1 MAGTVY
7 PVNANS
13 IKVKAHSTSTQSA
26 TYNTIADMESAAI
39 NVDTGVETW
48 YGLAEGGWQK
58 ALATSKALT
67 VDMAG
72 KRSYGDTGNDLI
84 AGMWNTNG
92 TSALVDVEITLP
104 DTATITFTA
113 VVQIT
118 NIWGGDA
125 TAVGALEF
133 TLICD
138 GKPEYTPAAA

>member
-1 MAGTVY
+1 
-7 PVNANS
+7 
-13 IKVKAHSTSTQSA
+13 
-26 TYNTIADMESAAI
+26 MESATI

-72 KRSYGDTGNDLI
+72 KRSYGDAGNDLI
-84 AGMWNTNG
+84 ADMWNTNG
-92 TSALVDVEITLP
+92 VNALVDVQITLP
-104 DTATITFTA
+104 DKATVEFTA

-118 NIWGGDA
+118 NIWGGDS

-133 TLICD
+133 SLICD
-138 GKPEYTPAAA
+138 GEPQYTEGT

>member
-1 MAGTVY
+1 MAGVVY

-13 IKVKAHSTSTQSA
+13 IKVKAHSQETGG
-26 TYNTIADMESAAI
+26 TYNTVADMESATI

-67 VDMAG
+67 IDMAG
-72 KRSYGDTGNDLI
+72 KRSYGDAGNDLI

-92 TSALVDVEITLP
+92 VNALVDVELDLP
-104 DTATITFTA
+104 DGAKLNFTA
-113 VVQIT
+113 VVQVT

-133 TLICD
+133 SLICD
-138 GKPEYTPAAA
+138 GEPEYTEA

>member
-13 IKVKAHSTSTQSA
+13 IKVKKHSSTASGEYA
-26 TYNTIADMESAAI
+26 TIADMESASIA
-39 NVDTGVETW
+39 VDTGVETW

-84 AGMWNTNG
+84 ASMWNTNG
-92 TSALVDVEITLP
+92 VDALADVEISLP
-104 DTATITFTA
+104 DGAKLTFTA
-113 VVQIT
+113 VVQVT

-125 TAVGALEF
+125 TAVGVLEF
-133 TLICD
+133 SLICD
-138 GKPEYTPAAA
+138 GKPEYTEGT

>member
-1 MAGTVY
+1 MAGVVY

-13 IKVKAHSTSTQSA
+13 IKVKAHSGETGGTF
-26 TYNTIADMESAAI
+26 NTIADMESASI

-67 VDMAG
+67 IDMSG
-72 KRSYGDTGNDLI
+72 KRSYGDAGNDLI

-92 TSALVDVEITLP
+92 VNALVDVEIDLP
-104 DTATITFTA
+104 DGAKLTFAA
-113 VVQIT
+113 VVQVT

-133 TLICD
+133 SLICD
-138 GKPEYTPAAA
+138 GAPEYTAA

>member
-13 IKVKAHSTSTQSA
+13 ITVKKHGSTGDTF
-26 TYNTIADMESAAI
+26 NTIADMESATI
-39 NVDTGVETW
+39 SVDTGVETW
-48 YGLAEGGWQK
+48 FGLAEGGWQK

-67 VDMAG
+67 IDMSG

-92 TSALVDVEITLP
+92 VDALVDVQITLP
-104 DTATITFTA
+104 DKATLDFTA

-133 TLICD
+133 TLVSD
-138 GKPEYTPAAA
+138 GKPEYKAATA

>member
-13 IKVKAHSTSTQSA
+13 IKVKAHSESA
-26 TYNTIADMESAAI
+26 SGTYNTIADMESATI

-84 AGMWNTNG
+84 ASMWNTNG
-92 TSALVDVEITLP
+92 VNALVDVQITLP
-104 DTATITFTA
+104 DKATVEFTA

-118 NIWGGDA
+118 NIWGGDS

-133 TLICD
+133 SLICD
-138 GKPEYTPAAA
+138 GEPQYTEGT

>member
-1 MAGTVY
+1 MAGVVY

-13 IKVKAHSTSTQSA
+13 IKVKAHSAATSG
-26 TYNTIADMESAAI
+26 TYSTIADMESAAI

-67 VDMAG
+67 INMAG

-84 AGMWNTNG
+84 ASMWNTNG
-92 TSALVDVEITLP
+92 TNALVDVEISLP
-104 DTATITFTA
+104 DGAKLDFTA
-113 VVQIT
+113 VVQVT
-118 NIWGGDA
+118 NIWGGDS

-133 TLICD
+133 SLICD
-138 GKPEYTPAAA
+138 GAPEYTEGT

>member
-1 MAGTVY
+1 MAGVVY

-13 IKVKAHSTSTQSA
+13 IKVKAHSDSA
-26 TYNTIADMESAAI
+26 TGTYSTIADMESAAI

-72 KRSYGDTGNDLI
+72 KRSYGDAGNDLI

-92 TSALVDVEITLP
+92 VNALVDVEITLP
-104 DTATITFTA
+104 DGAKLTFTA
-113 VVQIT
+113 VVQVT
-118 NIWGGDA
+118 NIWGGDS

-133 TLICD
+133 SLICD
-138 GKPEYTPAAA
+138 GEPEYAEA

>member
-1 MAGTVY
+1 MAGVVY

-13 IKVKAHSTSTQSA
+13 IKVKAHSGTTGTFS
-26 TYNTIADMESAAI
+26 TIADMESATI

-48 YGLAEGGWQK
+48 FGLAEGGWQK

-72 KRSYGDTGNDLI
+72 KRSYGDDGNDLI

-92 TSALVDVEITLP
+92 VNALVDVQITLP
-104 DTATITFTA
+104 DNATVEFTA

-118 NIWGGDA
+118 NIWGGDS

-133 TLICD
+133 SLICD
-138 GKPEYTPAAA
+138 GEPQYTEGA

>member
-1 MAGTVY
+1 MAGVVY

-13 IKVKAHSTSTQSA
+13 IKVKAHSEAASG
-26 TYNTIADMESAAI
+26 TYSTIADMESAAI

-84 AGMWNTNG
+84 ASMWNTNG
-92 TSALVDVEITLP
+92 VDALVDVEISLP
-104 DTATITFTA
+104 DGAKLDFTA
-113 VVQIT
+113 VVQVT
-118 NIWGGDA
+118 NIWGGDS

-133 TLICD
+133 SLICD
-138 GKPEYTPAAA
+138 GEPEYTPKA

>member
-13 IKVKAHSTSTQSA
+13 IKVKNHSDATSG
-26 TYNTIADMESAAI
+26 TYSTIADMESASI

-48 YGLAEGGWQK
+48 FGLAEGGWQK

-84 AGMWNTNG
+84 ADKWNKNG
-92 TSALVDVEITLP
+92 VNALVDVQITLP
-104 DTATITFTA
+104 DGATVEFTA

-118 NIWGGDA
+118 NIWGGDS
-125 TAVGALEF
+125 TGVGALEF
-133 TLICD
+133 SLIAD
-138 GKPEYTPAAA
+138 GEPTYTAKA

>member
-1 MAGTVY
+1 MAGVVY
-7 PVNANS
+7 PVNANQ
-13 IKVKAHSTSTQSA
+13 IKVKAHSEA
-26 TYNTIADMESAAI
+26 AAGTYSTIADMESATI

-67 VDMAG
+67 IDMAG

-92 TSALVDVEITLP
+92 VNALIDVQITLP
-104 DTATITFTA
+104 DKATLTFPA
-113 VVQIT
+113 VVQVT
-118 NIWGGDA
+118 NIWGGDS

-133 TLICD
+133 SLICD
-138 GKPEYTPAAA
+138 GAPEYTEGT

>member
-1 MAGTVY
+1 MAGVVY

-13 IKVKAHSTSTQSA
+13 IKVKAHSVSSTSD
-26 TYNTIADMESAAI
+26 TYNTIADMESATI
-39 NVDTGVETW
+39 SVDTGVETW
-48 YGLAEGGWQK
+48 YGMAEGGWQK

-67 VDMAG
+67 VDMSG

-92 TSALVDVEITLP
+92 TNALADVQITLP
-104 DTATITFTA
+104 DGAELTFTA
-113 VVQIT
+113 VVQVT

-133 TLICD
+133 SLICD
-138 GKPEYTPAAA
+138 GKPEYKAGS

>member
-13 IKVKAHSTSTQSA
+13 IKVKAHGGTTGG
-26 TYNTIADMESAAI
+26 TYNTIADMESATI

-67 VDMAG
+67 IDMAG
-72 KRSYGDTGNDLI
+72 KRSYGDAGNDLI
-84 AGMWNTNG
+84 ANMWNTNG
-92 TSALVDVEITLP
+92 VDALIDVQITLP
-104 DTATITFTA
+104 DKATLEFTA

-118 NIWGGDA
+118 NIWGGDS

-133 TLICD
+133 TLVSD
-138 GKPEYTPAAA
+138 GKPEYTAATA

>member
-13 IKVKAHSTSTQSA
+13 IKVKKHSGTASGEYA
-26 TYNTIADMESAAI
+26 TIADMESASIA
-39 NVDTGVETW
+39 VDTGVETW

-84 AGMWNTNG
+84 ASMWNTNG
-92 TSALVDVEITLP
+92 TDALADVEISLP
-104 DTATITFTA
+104 DGAKLTFTA
-113 VVQIT
+113 VVQVT
-118 NIWGGDA
+118 NIWGGDS

-133 TLICD
+133 SLICD
-138 GKPEYTPAAA
+138 GKPEYTEA

>member
-13 IKVKAHSTSTQSA
+13 IKVKKHGGEGEFA
-26 TYNTIADMESAAI
+26 TIADMESANI
-39 NVDTGVETW
+39 SVDTGVETW

-67 VDMAG
+67 IEMSG
-72 KRSYGDTGNDLI
+72 KRSYGDTGNDLV
-84 AGMWNTNG
+84 GNMWNTNG
-92 TSALVDVEITLP
+92 VEALVDVQLDLP
-104 DTATITFTA
+104 DKAKLEFTA
-113 VVQIT
+113 VVQVT

-133 TLICD
+133 SLICD
-138 GKPEYTPAAA
+138 GKPEYTPAAG

>member
-13 IKVKAHSTSTQSA
+13 IKVKKHSGA
-26 TYNTIADMESAAI
+26 TAGEYATIADMESASIA
-39 NVDTGVETW
+39 VDTGVETW

-84 AGMWNTNG
+84 ASMWNTNG
-92 TSALVDVEITLP
+92 VDALADVEISLP
-104 DTATITFTA
+104 DGAKLTFTA
-113 VVQIT
+113 VVQVT
-118 NIWGGDA
+118 NIWGGDS
-125 TAVGALEF
+125 TAVGVLEF
-133 TLICD
+133 SLICD
-138 GKPEYTPAAA
+138 GKPEYTEGT

>member
-1 MAGTVY
+1 MAGVVY

-13 IKVKAHSTSTQSA
+13 IKVKAHSDSA
-26 TYNTIADMESAAI
+26 TGTYSTIADMESAAI

-92 TSALVDVEITLP
+92 VNALVDVEITLP
-104 DTATITFTA
+104 DGAKLEFTA
-113 VVQIT
+113 VVQVT
-118 NIWGGDA
+118 NIWGGDS

-133 TLICD
+133 SLICD
-138 GKPEYTPAAA
+138 GEPEYTAGT